1 MKATIR
7 LYAEHPLAEVPIA
20 ARSAAAQSGV
30 SLSVALRSI
39 NMITR
44 SAYMIDPNLAKVR
57 KLRRPG
63 PDLITACVDLLLSL
77 GVEVELRVM
86 PHIEPVTLKSFITPE
101 LWQQLF
107 NKETTLSAAEQIRSG
122 VINQ

>member
-44 SAYMIDPNLAKVR
+44 SAYMIDPNIAKV
-57 KLRRPG
+57 KHIRRPG
-63 PDLITACVDLLLSL
+63 PDLIVACINLLLAL
-77 GVEVELRVM
+77 GVEVTLCVL
-86 PHIEPVTLKSFITPE
+86 PHTEPSVIKSNITPDT
-101 LWQQLF
+101 WAQLLNPDTSLSVAKSIRDGS
-107 NKETTLSAAEQIRSG
+107 NK
-122 VINQ
+122 